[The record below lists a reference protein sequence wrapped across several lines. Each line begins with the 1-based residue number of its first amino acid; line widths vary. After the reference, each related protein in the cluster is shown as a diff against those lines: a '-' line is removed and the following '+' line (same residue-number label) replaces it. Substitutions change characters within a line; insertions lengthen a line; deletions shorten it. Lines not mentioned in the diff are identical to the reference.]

1 MPSLPIGHEND
12 NETKLTEKSPHS
24 KCSSKESHNDIPL
37 TGYYIAIKWQLW
49 KETSGTENRKTIDKI
64 KGSFM
69 KNKLLINI

>member
-49 KETSGTENRKTIDKI
+49 KECTVVVDSYDEMLNFKE
-64 KGSFM
+64 
-69 KNKLLINI
+69 